1 MARQELQRQA
11 CRICVVRACSGCGI
25 YVRGEAEA
33 EAGLVREH
41 GSAWATQ
48 FAAARR
54 SRGTALLQRAV
65 RHGAMR
71 ARGDPERG
79 WTSMIQQPQ
88 QLQTN
93 VADFAGAPT
102 ARQRH
107 ETSDAYRDQSATRK
121 SRDGSGY
128 T

>member
-1 MARQELQRQA
+1 MDWLKMQGLDLNQAVQDKETGPSLQVEA
-11 CRICVVRACSGCGI
+11 LGHGHD
-25 YVRGEAEA
+25 GE
-33 EAGLVREH
+33 
-41 GSAWATQ
+41 
-48 FAAARR
+48 
-54 SRGTALLQRAV
+54 
-65 RHGAMR
+65 MR
-71 ARGDPERG
+71 AQGDLERG

-107 ETSDAYRDQSATRK
+107 ETSDVYRDQSATRK